1 MRRKQKEA
9 QKFCSAR
16 ENFGGVGGICTPTAL
31 PKIFFLLGNSFLHR
45 RRSRKHFFVF
55 LTLFCLAGRSQ
66 LLLFPPRLQD
76 YSPYFRRGVAS
87 TTVSPSPVVPLLFAL
102 DSCGFSCSRRS
113 LELNF
118 LFLPAFK
125 ITSRF
130 FSARAQNRRRLSFF
144 PSVADLSFGPLGFL
158 SLPPALEK
166 GPFLGYRQC
175 RIN

>member
-66 LLLFPPRLQD
+66 LLLSPPPPSRLFSLFSAGRSIDHGFSFSCRSVAFCTRLLWVLLFPTVARAQLSFSPRLQD
-76 YSPYFRRGVAS
+76 YLSIFFGKGTES
-87 TTVSPSPVVPLLFAL
+87 TT
-102 DSCGFSCSRRS
+102 
-113 LELNF
+113 
-118 LFLPAFK
+118 AF
-125 ITSRF
+125 
-130 FSARAQNRRRLSFF
+130 FF
-144 PSVADLSFGPLGFL
+144 PVG
-158 SLPPALEK
+158 
-166 GPFLGYRQC
+166 C
-175 RIN
+175 